1 VRQGSL
7 AEWGPGVFNR
17 EAVIQVMSNR
27 YNDALHRQPEQGWLS
42 RERALA
48 LVLLAA
54 TALAV
59 YVCYLLT
66 RPFLPAL
73 AWALALA
80 VVAHPLHSWILR
92 HVSRPNLA
100 AGLAVGLVAVAV
112 VGPTLV
118 VTQQLVQEV
127 AKAVA
132 WLQSEEATR
141 RWQAA
146 LQDYPRLT
154 TGLAWLAA
162 QIDVRGAAERVSTL
176 LPSGASAVVSVS
188 ASAIAEL
195 LITFFALFYF
205 FRDRRP
211 ALRGLRSLVPLSE
224 GEADEVFARISD
236 TIYATVYG
244 TLTVALVQGCL
255 GGLMFWV
262 LGVPGALLWGT
273 VMAVLAVVPVLGAFV
288 VWVPAS
294 LFLLLEGSWGKALI
308 LAAWGGLVISFVDN
322 LLYPILVGQRLRLHT
337 LPVFI
342 AIVGGLALFGSA
354 GVVLGPVTLAVT
366 VALVEIWRR
375 RTAGGRTAETGV
387 DA

>member
-1 VRQGSL
+1 
-7 AEWGPGVFNR
+7 
-17 EAVIQVMSNR
+17 MSDR
-27 YNDALHRQPEQGWLS
+27 HNDILHRQAEQGWLS

-59 YVCYLLT
+59 YVCYLLA

-80 VVAHPLHSWILR
+80 VVAHPLHSWLLR
-92 HVSRPNLA
+92 HTSRPNLA
-100 AGLAVGLVAVAV
+100 AGLAVGFVAVAI
-112 VGPTLV
+112 VGPTLLI
-118 VTQQLVQEV
+118 TQQLVQEV

-132 WLQSEEATR
+132 WFQSAAAAG

-146 LQDYPRLT
+146 LQDHPWLT

-162 QIDVRGAAERVSTL
+162 QVDVRGAVEQVSKGLT
-176 LPSGASAVVSVS
+176 SGASAVVSGSV
-188 ASAIAEL
+188 AVIVEL
-195 LITFFALFYF
+195 LITLFALFYF
-205 FRDRRP
+205 FRDRRQ

-224 GEADEVFARISD
+224 GEAGAVFVRVKD
-236 TIYATVYG
+236 TIYATIYG

-262 LGVPGALLWGT
+262 LGLPGALLWGM

-288 VWVPAS
+288 VWAPAA
-294 LFLLLEGSWGKALI
+294 LFLALEGSWGKALI
-308 LAAWGGLVISFVDN
+308 LAAWGVLVVSLVDN
-322 LLYPILVGQRLRLHT
+322 LLYPVLVGQRLRLHT

-375 RTAGGRTAETGV
+375 RTAGGRAAETGV
-387 DA
+387 NV